1 MPVKNIVTTKICT
14 EAHVPTPQYGQY
26 LTHAHNHIT
35 WAVAAMDSCFAL
47 TGAHQHGIAVQ
58 SMSEDKT
65 RISKTLYCR
74 GECKALL

>member
-35 WAVAAMDSCFAL
+35 RAVAAMESYFVL
-47 TGAHQHGIAVQ
+47 IGAHQLGIAVGP
-58 SMSEDKT
+58 KN
-65 RISKTLYCR
+65 
-74 GECKALL
+74 GEKPRV